1 MLYYLVLLPWRCYAL
16 RSGLLIILQIDS
28 RTSFRSNSDEIS
40 DANLQKFQRR
50 RPRKFSHCLLWDRI
64 SSDWRQWHDGEYLS
78 YFHFKISL
86 VFQSKFDLLHT
97 WGAKKS
103 SAFVFMYE
111 IYSLLNNIIHNN
123 ILSVGY
129 ETSCSNINLYLP
141 IQWQFMT
148 DVFCLWSFKSITLS
162 LIGDIGDLSSKQEQE
177 NLHILYENITY
188 LLRLLKSFGLCKLFY

>member
-1 MLYYLVLLPWRCYAL
+1 MPSGQVYWLFFKLIQGL
-16 RSGLLIILQIDS
+16 RLDQIQM
-28 RTSFRSNSDEIS
+28 RFQMPTYKSFKEEDLESSY
-40 DANLQKFQRR
+40 
-50 RPRKFSHCLLWDRI
+50 FSHCLLWDRI